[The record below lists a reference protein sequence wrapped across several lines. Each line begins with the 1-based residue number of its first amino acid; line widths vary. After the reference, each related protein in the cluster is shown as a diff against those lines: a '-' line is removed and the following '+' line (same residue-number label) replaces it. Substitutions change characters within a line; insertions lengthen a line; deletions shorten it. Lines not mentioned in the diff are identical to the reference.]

1 MVDITKPVSLL
12 PSIGTNYTQKLARLG
27 IYVIKDLLHYYPV
40 RYDDLSATTTI
51 TSLNVGDK
59 VTLKGTIHSFYSRRI
74 TGNRSMQTAI
84 FSDDTG
90 NLRLTW
96 FNQPYLERTI
106 QPNITY
112 QVSGTIK
119 TYRQQLTLN
128 APAIEPLT
136 REFSETQ
143 LHTGRLVPQY
153 AQTAGITSKWLRRQI
168 SQVLHQTD
176 FHLTDPLPQKFQQQ
190 YQLPDLSSAIKQI
203 HFPDSY
209 TAFENAKNRLAFD
222 EMFHYQLVS
231 KFIKQSQSAQVAA
244 IPLNPEFNLEKF
256 INLLPFTLTGSQS
269 QAISNIQKDL
279 QNNTPMHRLLQGDVG
294 SGKTAVAAASAYTLA
309 SQGFTT
315 LFMAPTQVLAE
326 QHYQTFLTYFKKTPY
341 SIGLVTGSRKHIPKS
356 SPIIIGTH
364 ALLHQP
370 PPPRLGLVIID
381 EQHRFGVTQRA
392 SLLNGTP
399 KPHFLSMTATPIPRT
414 IALTLYS
421 QLEISSLTDM
431 PHGRLPVKT
440 RVVTP
445 KTRTEAYSWI
455 KAHLD
460 THKAQV
466 FYVCPLIE
474 ASITPKLSQVKA
486 VQEVYSHLSN
496 DIFPQ
501 YKIGLLHGRLSA
513 TKKQQVLTDFR
524 RQQYQILVSTPVIEV
539 GVDIPTATIM
549 VVESAERFGLAS
561 LHQLRGR
568 VGRSDKQSFCL
579 LFPSNTT
586 ANLTRLKHL
595 ETTHSGIKLAQIDME
610 LRGPGNIFGTKQSGY
625 IDLKIASLT
634 DLPTVT
640 RTHQAA
646 TTLLSEDPS
655 LAKYP
660 ELLTQIRSLLDKVST
675 SD

>member
-1 MVDITKPVSLL
+1 MVDITKPVSIL
-12 PSIGTNYTQKLARLG
+12 PSIGTYYTQKLAKLG
-27 IYVIKDLLHYYPV
+27 IVSIQDLLHYYPV

-51 TSLNVGDK
+51 TSLNVSDK

-74 TGNRSMQTAI
+74 AGNRSMQTAVL
-84 FSDDTG
+84 SDDTG

-96 FNQPYLERTI
+96 FNQPYLEKTI
-106 QPNITY
+106 HPDTAY

-119 TYRQQLTLN
+119 AYRQQLTLN

-136 REFSETQ
+136 REVSASQ

-168 SQVLHQTD
+168 SHLLNQVD
-176 FHLTDPLPQKFQQQ
+176 FHLSDPLPQKIKQH
-190 YQLPDLSSAIKQI
+190 YQLIDLTSAIKQI

-209 TAFENAKNRLAFD
+209 EAFEGAKNRLAFD

-231 KFIKQSQSAQVAA
+231 KFIKQSQSVQITA
-244 IPLNPEFNLEKF
+244 IPLNPDSSLDQF
-256 INLLPFTLTGSQS
+256 IKLLPFTLTNSQS
-269 QAISNIQKDL
+269 QAVRDIQKDL

-309 SQGFTT
+309 SQGYTT
-315 LFMAPTQVLAE
+315 LLMAPTQVLAE
-326 QHYQTFLTYFKKTPY
+326 QHYHTFLDYFKKTPY
-341 SIGLVTGSRKHIPKS
+341 TIGLLTGSRKHIPKS

-370 PPPRLGLVIID
+370 PPPKLGLVIID

-440 RVVTP
+440 SVVAP

-455 KAHLD
+455 KAHID
-460 THKAQV
+460 TQKAQV

-486 VQEVYSHLSN
+486 VQEVYSHLSD

-513 TKKQQVLTDFR
+513 TEKQQVLTDFR
-524 RQQYQILVSTPVIEV
+524 HQQYQILVSTPVIEV

-586 ANLTRLKHL
+586 TNLTRLKHL

-610 LRGPGNIFGTKQSGY
+610 IRGPGNMFGTKQSGY

-634 DLPTVT
+634 DLPTIT
-640 RTHQAA
+640 HTHQAA
-646 TTLLSEDPS
+646 TTLLSEDPT
-655 LAKYP
+655 LFMYP
-660 ELLTQIRSLLDKVST
+660 ELLAQIRSLLDKVST
-675 SD
+675 TD